1 VAVAASHTPFLVLDE
16 RDVIVEVGPPAR
28 AQFEP
33 LLGRCVWESFP
44 GSREL
49 FRPHY
54 QRARRTGRP
63 AEFVQFFAGHIA
75 RVRAVPAGGGRLELS
90 WETLAVLDVLTLEGL
105 RSSLDAALAILERR
119 CRRNSLRVLEG
130 SR

>member
-1 VAVAASHTPFLVLDE
+1 MAVAASHTPFLVLDE
-16 RDVIVEVGPPAR
+16 RDVIVEVGPPAQ
-28 AQFEP
+28 AQFEH
-33 LLGRCVWESFP
+33 LLGCCVWESFP

-54 QRARRTGRP
+54 ERARRTGQP
-63 AEFVQFFAGHIA
+63 VEFVQFFAGHVA
-75 RVRAVPAGGGRLELS
+75 RVRAVPAAGGRLELS
-90 WETLAVLDVLTLEGL
+90 WESIAVLDVLTLEGL

>member
-1 VAVAASHTPFLVLDE
+1 MAVAASHDPFLVLDE

-44 GSREL
+44 GSQEL

-54 QRARRTGRP
+54 ERARQTGQP
-63 AEFVQFFAGHIA
+63 VEFIQFFAGHVV
-75 RVRAVPAGGGRLELS
+75 RVRAVPAGRRLELS
-90 WETLAVLDVLTLEGL
+90 WESLAVLDVLTLEGL
-105 RSSLDAALAILERR
+105 RASLDAALATLERR
-119 CRRNSLRVLEG
+119 CRRDSLRVLEG
-130 SR
+130 NA

>member
-1 VAVAASHTPFLVLDE
+1 VAVAASHSPFLVLDE
-16 RDVIVEVGPPAR
+16 RDVIVEVGPAAR

-54 QRARRTGRP
+54 ERARRTGQP
-63 AEFVQFFAGHIA
+63 VEFVQFFAGHVA
-75 RVRAVPAGGGRLELS
+75 RVRAVPVGGRLELS
-90 WETLAVLDVLTLEGL
+90 WQTLAVLDLLTLEGL
-105 RSSLDAALAILERR
+105 RASLDAALDALERR
-119 CRRNSLRVLEG
+119 RRRDSLRIVEG
-130 SR
+130 FR